1 MQPLVK
7 LYLTVCLLNFKLFKK
22 SLIVII
28 CIMTLLINALGF
40 YALTLLPL
48 ISLFN
53 RKLFSFTN
61 CLLFDFAIF
70 SKAIK

>member
-1 MQPLVK
+1 
-7 LYLTVCLLNFKLFKK
+7 
-22 SLIVII
+22 
-28 CIMTLLINALGF
+28 MTSQINALGF

-48 ISLFN
+48 VSLF
-53 RKLFSFTN
+53 KIFSFTN